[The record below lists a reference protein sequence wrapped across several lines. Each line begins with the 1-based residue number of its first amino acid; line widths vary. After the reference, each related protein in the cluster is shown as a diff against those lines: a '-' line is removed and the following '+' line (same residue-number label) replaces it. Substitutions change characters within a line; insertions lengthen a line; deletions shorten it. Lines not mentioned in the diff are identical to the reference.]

1 MRSWDLDIV
10 VFIRWSMSSGDGGS
24 VNESRSCSEK
34 TIHTPVAVGGEANS
48 CRNIAASVV
57 P

>member
-1 MRSWDLDIV
+1 M
-10 VFIRWSMSSGDGGS
+10 VFIRWSMSSADDGGS
-24 VNESRSCSEK
+24 VNESSSCPEN

-48 CRNIAASVV
+48 CRNIPASGV